1 MMTTTVTRGGA
12 GRRSD
17 DRILVESDKLARLL
31 IEARSAFDTDRA
43 KAKCYIERAV
53 ELVRG
58 RECLPFS
65 EPGPLRIR
73 GGLSSWQ
80 VERVRHYIESNIGR
94 RIPVGELAALVRQ
107 SIGHFFR
114 TFRESFGESPQA
126 YILRQRVLLAE
137 LLIRNADGTLA
148 QIALD
153 CGLCDQAHLSR
164 LFRRMNGI
172 SPSAW
177 RRELARPPVRPDL
190 ERLGAV
196 NSDHP
201 S

>member
-1 MMTTTVTRGGA
+1 MLITAATGDGA
-12 GRRSD
+12 VPAHDSSVALESKN
-17 DRILVESDKLARLL
+17 LVRLL
-31 IEARSAFDTDRA
+31 LEARSAFDTDSA

-58 RECLPFS
+58 REQP
-65 EPGPLRIR
+65 PLSDDGLRR
-73 GGLSSWQ
+73 SRAGLSSWQ
-80 VERVRHYIESNIGR
+80 EEQIRRYIQSNIGR

-107 SIGHFFR
+107 STGHFFR

-126 YILRQRVLLAE
+126 YILRQRVLRAE
-137 LLIRNADGTLA
+137 LLIKNADGTLA

-164 LFRRMNGI
+164 LFRRMKGV

-177 RRELARPPVRPDL
+177 RREIARPPISSDTVRI
-190 ERLGAV
+190 
-196 NSDHP
+196 NSDHR
-201 S
+201 SCW